1 MNGINVHN
9 YESWFLLYTDR
20 ELDAAGKQAVEDFVV
35 LHPELAE
42 ELERLQLTRL
52 PDEVLPLADKSFLY
66 RTEVGEINLQNYEEQ
81 FLLYVDN
88 ELDAAA
94 LEQTE
99 RFVLQ
104 HPQTQAA
111 FTALKATKLPQEQ
124 ILFPDKSVLYREEKT
139 RPVLYL
145 RWQQIAVAAA
155 LIGFAIITWW
165 MLPADKN
172 AVTPATEL
180 AGTQSSVISPQQAT
194 GNPITGN
201 RQPAT
206 ESAVI
211 NTTAASNQIKVAPGN
226 TITSGQAPASS
237 GNTSADLLASN
248 TVNANRTPLS
258 AETVAQSRNVNE
270 QNTNT
275 VENTLSPVSHTE
287 VTPAETKAADMPD
300 GSTTV
305 TNVQPVRYKEL
316 DTEADDEKRTLLLG
330 SLEINKDKLRGFF
343 RKAGSLFRSK
353 NRTEEDKPDNKTTRS
368 LR

>member
-9 YESWFLLYTDR
+9 YESWFLLYTDG

-42 ELERLQLTRL
+42 ELELLQLTRL
-52 PDEVLPLADKSFLY
+52 PNEPLPLRDRSFLY
-66 RTEVGEINLQNYEEQ
+66 RTEAGEINLQNYEEQ

-94 LEQTE
+94 REQTE

-139 RPVLYL
+139 RPVFYL

-155 LIGFAIITWW
+155 LIGVAIITWW

-194 GNPITGN
+194 GNPATSNQQLVTG
-201 RQPAT
+201 T
-206 ESAVI
+206 AV
-211 NTTAASNQIKVAPGN
+211 NTNTAAFAKVKVTPNSTAATDQVPV
-226 TITSGQAPASS
+226 SPD
-237 GNTSADLLASN
+237 NTSTALLAMN
-248 TVNANRTPLS
+248 TNRTQLP
-258 AETVAQSRNVNE
+258 AETVVQSRNTGELNP
-270 QNTNT
+270 NT

-287 VTPAETKAADMPD
+287 VTPAETKAADVPD
-300 GSTTV
+300 GSSTV
-305 TNVQPVRYKEL
+305 TNLQPVRYKEL